1 MTFFFY
7 GKKRGEEMVRGA
19 RGKYHEWLT
28 KEGLTLIEGWARDGL
43 IDEQI
48 AANIGITTTTLY
60 DWKKKYTDFS
70 DALKKG
76 KESSDYEVENALF
89 KSATGY
95 EYEERKEVQEV
106 VDGVMRKRVEVT
118 RKQVPPNATSAIF
131 WLKNR
136 KPDKWR
142 NKQEIE
148 ISKLRAETK
157 KLEAETARIES
168 QTEKDGVEAQG
179 TVVFANEDGI
189 AD

>member
-1 MTFFFY
+1 
-7 GKKRGEEMVRGA
+7 MVRGA

-60 DWKKKYTDFS
+60 DWKKKYADFS

-76 KESSDYEVENALF
+76 KETSNYEVENALF

-106 VDGVMRKRVEVT
+106 VDGVMRKRVEIT

-148 ISKLRAETK
+148 VNKLQAEIK
-157 KLEAETARIES
+157 KIEAETARIES
-168 QTEKDGVEAQG
+168 QTDKEGVPE
-179 TVVFANEDGI
+179 TVVFANEDDI

>member
-1 MTFFFY
+1 
-7 GKKRGEEMVRGA
+7 MVRGA

-28 KEGLTLIEGWARDGL
+28 KEGLTLIEGWAKDGL

-60 DWKKKYTDFS
+60 DWKKKYADFS

-76 KESSDYEVENALF
+76 KETSDYEVENALF

-106 VDGVMRKRVEVT
+106 VDGVMRKRVEIT

-168 QTEKDGVEAQG
+168 QSDKEGVPE
-179 TVVFANEDGI
+179 TVVFANEDEI

>member
-1 MTFFFY
+1 
-7 GKKRGEEMVRGA
+7 MVRGA
-19 RGKYHEWLT
+19 RGKYHDWLT

-60 DWKKKYTDFS
+60 DWKKKYSDFS

-76 KESSDYEVENALF
+76 KETSDYEVENALF

-106 VDGVMRKRVEVT
+106 VDGVMRKRVEIT

-131 WLKNR
+131 WLRNR

-142 NKQEIE
+142 NKEGIE
-148 ISKLRAETK
+148 ISKLRAEIK

-168 QTEKDGVEAQG
+168 LTEKDEVQEA
-179 TVVFANEDGI
+179 VVFKDDIN
-189 AD
+189 

>member
-1 MTFFFY
+1 
-7 GKKRGEEMVRGA
+7 MVRGA

-60 DWKKKYTDFS
+60 DWKKKYADFS

-76 KESSDYEVENALF
+76 KETSNYEVENALF

-148 ISKLRAETK
+148 VNKLQAEIK
-157 KLEAETARIES
+157 KIEAETARIES
-168 QTEKDGVEAQG
+168 QTDKEEVPE
-179 TVVFANEDGI
+179 TVVFANEDEI

>member
-1 MTFFFY
+1 
-7 GKKRGEEMVRGA
+7 MVRGA

-48 AANIGITTTTLY
+48 AANIGVTTTTFY
-60 DWKKKYTDFS
+60 DWKKKYADFS

-76 KESSDYEVENALF
+76 KETSDYEVENALY

-136 KPDKWR
+136 EPDKWR

-148 ISKLRAETK
+148 INKLQAEIK

-168 QTEKDGVEAQG
+168 QTEKDGAEAQK
-179 TVVFANEDGI
+179 TVVFANEDEI

>member
-1 MTFFFY
+1 MLTFFFY

-60 DWKKKYTDFS
+60 DWKKKYSDFS
-70 DALKKG
+70 DALKRG

-148 ISKLRAETK
+148 ISKVRAEIK

-168 QTEKDGVEAQG
+168 QSDGAEAQG
-179 TVVFANEDGI
+179 TVVFANEDDI

>member
-1 MTFFFY
+1 MLTFFFY
-7 GKKRGEEMVRGA
+7 GKKRGEEVVRGA

-28 KEGLTLIEGWARDGL
+28 KEGLTLIEGWAKDGL

-60 DWKKKYTDFS
+60 DWKKKYSDFS
-70 DALKKG
+70 DALKRG

-106 VDGVMRKRVEVT
+106 VDGVMRKRVEIT

-168 QTEKDGVEAQG
+168 QSDGAEGQG

>member
-1 MTFFFY
+1 
-7 GKKRGEEMVRGA
+7 MVRGA

-28 KEGLTLIEGWARDGL
+28 KEGLTLIEGWAKDGL

-60 DWKKKYTDFS
+60 DWKKKYADFS

-76 KESSDYEVENALF
+76 KETSDYEVENALF

-106 VDGVMRKRVEVT
+106 VDGIMRKRVEIT

-157 KLEAETARIES
+157 KLEADTARIES
-168 QTEKDGVEAQG
+168 QSDKEGVPE
-179 TVVFANEDGI
+179 TVVFANEDEI

>member
-1 MTFFFY
+1 
-7 GKKRGEEMVRGA
+7 MVRGA

-28 KEGLTLIEGWARDGL
+28 KEGLILIEGWAKDGL

-48 AANIGITTTTLY
+48 ATNIGITTTTFY
-60 DWKKKYTDFS
+60 DWKKKYADFS
-70 DALKKG
+70 DALKRG
-76 KESSDYEVENALF
+76 KETSDYEVENALF

-106 VDGVMRKRVEVT
+106 VDGVMRKRVEIT

-168 QTEKDGVEAQG
+168 QSYKEGDEQ
-179 TVVFANEDGI
+179 VVFEDDI
-189 AD
+189 N

>member
-1 MTFFFY
+1 MPFQSFRFQ
-7 GKKRGEEMVRGA
+7 
-19 RGKYHEWLT
+19 KYS
-28 KEGLTLIEGWARDGL
+28 
-43 IDEQI
+43 
-48 AANIGITTTTLY
+48 
-60 DWKKKYTDFS
+60 DFS
-70 DALKKG
+70 DAFKRG

-106 VDGVMRKRVEVT
+106 VDGVMRKRVEIT

-168 QTEKDGVEAQG
+168 QTEKDGAEAQG

>member
-1 MTFFFY
+1 
-7 GKKRGEEMVRGA
+7 MVRGA

-28 KEGLTLIEGWARDGL
+28 KEGLTLIEGWAKDGL
-43 IDEQI
+43 TDEQI
-48 AANIGITTTTLY
+48 AANIGVTTTTLY
-60 DWKKKYTDFS
+60 DWKKKYADFS

-76 KESSDYEVENALF
+76 KETSDYEVENALY

-106 VDGVMRKRVEVT
+106 VDGVMRKRVEIT
-118 RKQVPPNATSAIF
+118 RKQFPPNATSAIF

-142 NKQEIE
+142 NKQGIE
-148 ISKLRAETK
+148 INKLHAEIK

-168 QTEKDGVEAQG
+168 QTEKEEVPEK
-179 TVVFANEDGI
+179 VVFKDDIN
-189 AD
+189 

>member
-1 MTFFFY
+1 
-7 GKKRGEEMVRGA
+7 MVRGA

-28 KEGLTLIEGWARDGL
+28 KEGLTLIEGWAKDGL
-43 IDEQI
+43 TDEQI
-48 AANIGITTTTLY
+48 ATNIGVTTTTLY
-60 DWKKKYTDFS
+60 DWKKKYADFS

-76 KESSDYEVENALF
+76 KETSDYEVENALF

-106 VDGVMRKRVEVT
+106 VDGVMRKRVEIT

-142 NKQEIE
+142 NKQGIE
-148 ISKLRAETK
+148 INKLQAEIK
-157 KLEAETARIES
+157 KLEVETARIES
-168 QTEKDGVEAQG
+168 QTDKEGVPE
-179 TVVFANEDGI
+179 TVVFKDDIN
-189 AD
+189 

>member
-1 MTFFFY
+1 
-7 GKKRGEEMVRGA
+7 MVRGA

-28 KEGLTLIEGWARDGL
+28 KEGLTLIEGWAKDGL
-43 IDEQI
+43 TDEQI
-48 AANIGITTTTLY
+48 ATNIGVTTTTLY
-60 DWKKKYTDFS
+60 DWKKKYADFS

-76 KESSDYEVENALF
+76 KETSDYEVENALF

-106 VDGVMRKRVEVT
+106 VDGVMRKRVEIT

-148 ISKLRAETK
+148 VNKLQAEIK
-157 KLEAETARIES
+157 KIEAETARIES
-168 QTEKDGVEAQG
+168 QTEKDGADGQG
-179 TVVFANEDGI
+179 TVVFSNEDDI

>member
-1 MTFFFY
+1 
-7 GKKRGEEMVRGA
+7 MVRGA

-28 KEGLTLIEGWARDGL
+28 KEGLTLIEGWAKDGL

-60 DWKKKYTDFS
+60 DWKKKYADFS

-76 KESSDYEVENALF
+76 KETSDYEVENALF

-148 ISKLRAETK
+148 INKLRAETK

-168 QTEKDGVEAQG
+168 QSDKEGVPE
-179 TVVFANEDGI
+179 TVVFANEDEI

>member
-1 MTFFFY
+1 
-7 GKKRGEEMVRGA
+7 MVRGA

-48 AANIGITTTTLY
+48 AANIGVTTTTLY
-60 DWKKKYTDFS
+60 DWKKKYADFS

-76 KESSDYEVENALF
+76 KETSNYEVENALF

-106 VDGVMRKRVEVT
+106 VDGVMRKKVEIT

-148 ISKLRAETK
+148 TNKLQAEIK

-168 QTEKDGVEAQG
+168 LTDKEEAPE
-179 TVVFANEDGI
+179 TVVFKDDIN
-189 AD
+189 

>member
-1 MTFFFY
+1 
-7 GKKRGEEMVRGA
+7 MVRGA

-60 DWKKKYTDFS
+60 DWKKKYADFS

-76 KESSDYEVENALF
+76 KETSDYEVENALF

-168 QTEKDGVEAQG
+168 QSDKEGVPE
-179 TVVFANEDGI
+179 TVVFANEDEI

>member
-1 MTFFFY
+1 
-7 GKKRGEEMVRGA
+7 MVRGA

-60 DWKKKYTDFS
+60 DWKKKYADFS

-76 KESSDYEVENALF
+76 KETSDYEVENALF

-148 ISKLRAETK
+148 ISKLRAEIK
-157 KLEAETARIES
+157 KIEAETARIES
-168 QTEKDGVEAQG
+168 QSDKEGVPE
-179 TVVFANEDGI
+179 TVVFANEDEI

>member
-1 MTFFFY
+1 
-7 GKKRGEEMVRGA
+7 MVRGA

-28 KEGLTLIEGWARDGL
+28 KEGLTLIEGWAKDGL
-43 IDEQI
+43 TDEQI
-48 AANIGITTTTLY
+48 AANIGVTTTTLY
-60 DWKKKYTDFS
+60 DWKKKYADFS

-76 KESSDYEVENALF
+76 KETSNYEVENALF

-106 VDGVMRKRVEVT
+106 VDGVMRKRVEIT

-148 ISKLRAETK
+148 VNKLQAEIK
-157 KLEAETARIES
+157 KIEEEKARNES
-168 QTEKDGVEAQG
+168 QKEKEEVPE
-179 TVVFANEDGI
+179 TVVFANEDDI

>member
-1 MTFFFY
+1 
-7 GKKRGEEMVRGA
+7 MVRGA

-28 KEGLTLIEGWARDGL
+28 KEGLTLIEGWAKDGL

-60 DWKKKYTDFS
+60 DWKKKYADFS

-76 KESSDYEVENALF
+76 KETSDYEVENALF

-106 VDGVMRKRVEVT
+106 VDGVMRKRVEIT

-168 QTEKDGVEAQG
+168 QADKEGVPE
-179 TVVFANEDGI
+179 TVVFANEDEI

>member
-1 MTFFFY
+1 
-7 GKKRGEEMVRGA
+7 MVRGA

-60 DWKKKYTDFS
+60 DWKKKYSDFS
-70 DALKKG
+70 DALKRG

-179 TVVFANEDGI
+179 MVVFANEDDI

>member
-1 MTFFFY
+1 
-7 GKKRGEEMVRGA
+7 MVRGV

-60 DWKKKYTDFS
+60 DWKKKYADFS

-76 KESSDYEVENALF
+76 KETSDYEVENALF

-136 KPDKWR
+136 EPDKWR
-142 NKQEIE
+142 NKQGIE
-148 ISKLRAETK
+148 INKLQAEIK

-168 QTEKDGVEAQG
+168 QSDKEGVPE
-179 TVVFANEDGI
+179 TVVFANEDEI

>member
-1 MTFFFY
+1 
-7 GKKRGEEMVRGA
+7 MVRGA

-28 KEGLTLIEGWARDGL
+28 KEGLTLIEGWAKDGL
-43 IDEQI
+43 TDEQI
-48 AANIGITTTTLY
+48 AANIGVTTTTLY
-60 DWKKKYTDFS
+60 DWKKKYADFS

-76 KESSDYEVENALF
+76 KETSDYEVENALY

-106 VDGVMRKRVEVT
+106 VDGVMRKRVEIT
-118 RKQVPPNATSAIF
+118 RKQFPPNATSAIF

-142 NKQEIE
+142 NKQGIE
-148 ISKLRAETK
+148 INKLHAEIK

-168 QTEKDGVEAQG
+168 QTDKEGVPE
-179 TVVFANEDGI
+179 TVVFKDDIN
-189 AD
+189 

>member
-1 MTFFFY
+1 
-7 GKKRGEEMVRGA
+7 MVRGA

-28 KEGLTLIEGWARDGL
+28 KEGLTLIEGWAKDGL

-48 AANIGITTTTLY
+48 AKNIGITTATLY
-60 DWKKKYTDFS
+60 DWKKKYSDFS

-76 KESSDYEVENALF
+76 KEVSDYEVENALF

-106 VDGVMRKRVEVT
+106 VDGVMRKRVEIT

-168 QTEKDGVEAQG
+168 QSDKEGVPE
-179 TVVFANEDGI
+179 TVVFANEDEI